1 MKKLSILLMT
11 LSFIALGCNSKSLN
25 EKSATEQIIKKY
37 QYPKI
42 VDYEIFCGDPVHAKR
57 ILDSGLEEKGLVKVV
72 RVQTFKDLGKPLIYF
87 TDLAK
92 PYLME
97 TPEVDREHK
106 IQRVKIGVLRF
117 GGIIKIL
124 ADSSNKNVAVVEYT
138 TILEKN
144 SFAVLWMTLPIKQI
158 EKAYFLMTDDGWQLI
173 DKKDAE
179 LMILKIY

>member
-25 EKSATEQIIKKY
+25 EKTATEQIIKKY

-57 ILDSGLEEKGLVKVV
+57 ILDSGLEEKGLVKIV

-92 PYLME
+92 PYLLE
-97 TPEVDREHK
+97 TPEADREHK
-106 IQRVKIGVLRF
+106 IQKVKIGMQDF
-117 GGIIKIL
+117 DGITTIV
-124 ADSSNKNVAVVEYT
+124 ADSNKKIAIVEYN
-138 TILEKN
+138 TIRKMN
-144 SFAVLWMTLPIKQI
+144 VFGVLMKDLAIKKK
-158 EKAYFLMTDDGWQLI
+158 EKAYFLLSDDGWQII
-173 DKKDAE
+173 DASDAE
-179 LMILKIY
+179 LMLLKIY